1 MDRSM
6 PLRIAQA
13 AAMLCRVV
21 RDMAAARL
29 VLARFA
35 VLGLASLAVAGCVS
49 TPPVQTPAHYKAVV
63 VDVSVLHAKGLGL
76 YADRVQAAM
85 AGSAARI
92 FAGLVH
98 PDDRNAPT
106 LVLQI
111 TAIQFTE
118 PMADWKGAS
127 GQTTDYMEGAGVIVS
142 GNNVIER
149 VPMMGG
155 FTSHWSPQVLSPP
168 DNPYRLQALC
178 DFWAGWMRKKL
189 GG

>member
-1 MDRSM
+1 MT
-6 PLRIAQA
+6 A
-13 AAMLCRVV
+13 
-21 RDMAAARL
+21 
-29 VLARFA
+29 
-35 VLGLASLAVAGCVS
+35 
-49 TPPVQTPAHYKAVV
+49 
-63 VDVSVLHAKGLGL
+63 
-76 YADRVQAAM
+76 
-85 AGSAARI
+85 SAARI

-98 PDDRNAPT
+98 PEDRNAPT

-142 GNNVIER
+142 GKTVIER

-155 FTSHWSPQVLSPP
+155 FTSHWTPQVLSPP

>member
-63 VDVSVLHAKGLGL
+63 VDVSVLRAKGLGL

-106 LVLQI
+106 RAPDHRDPVHR
-111 TAIQFTE
+111 
-118 PMADWKGAS
+118 
-127 GQTTDYMEGAGVIVS
+127 TDGRLEGRIGPDDRLH
-142 GNNVIER
+142 GRRGRHR
-149 VPMMGG
+149 VGE
-155 FTSHWSPQVLSPP
+155 
-168 DNPYRLQALC
+168 
-178 DFWAGWMRKKL
+178 
-189 GG
+189 